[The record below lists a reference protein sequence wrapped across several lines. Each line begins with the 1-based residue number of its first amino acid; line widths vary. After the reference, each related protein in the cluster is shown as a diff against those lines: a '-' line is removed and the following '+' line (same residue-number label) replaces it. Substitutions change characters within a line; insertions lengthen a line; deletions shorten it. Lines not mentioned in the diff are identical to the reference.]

1 VGSASEGTTLAAIRI
16 GVVLS
21 LWLSALADRR
31 GRRRLLLICAV
42 GGVLATAV
50 GALSPDLVALG
61 ATQTV
66 AEAFTTTLA
75 LLLVVVAAEEMPRS
89 ARAYALGMMAMT
101 AGLGG
106 GMCVWLLP
114 LAGLGLRWWRVL
126 YVTPLLALPVI
137 AAVARGLPESRR
149 FVANRPRDPVTG
161 HRRRLGLLAGTAFL
175 GAMFLAP
182 AAQFQNDFLRHEH
195 HFSATRLTIFTLL
208 TSTPAGIGILVGG
221 RLADSRGRR
230 VIGAFGVAAG
240 TILTVISFQVGGPWL
255 WITALLGTTVAATTI
270 PALGVYGPEL
280 FPTTLRGLTS
290 GIITLVGVLGSA
302 TGLVIAGRL
311 NEHYGHYG
319 PGIALVGIGPLV
331 VAVLVLAFYP
341 ETAHRS
347 LEDLNPEDEPLPA
360 FDFASAPPR
369 QAAHSTDP
377 SVDQPVSPSIAEAF
391 GPPVGPPVN
400 PSIEEP
406 GARPADPHAARPIDE
421 PATGSVDEPAT
432 PIVDQPAAG
441 SVDGR

>member
-1 VGSASEGTTLAAIRI
+1 
-16 GVVLS
+16 
-21 LWLSALADRR
+21 
-31 GRRRLLLICAV
+31 
-42 GGVLATAV
+42 
-50 GALSPDLVALG
+50 
-61 ATQTV
+61 
-66 AEAFTTTLA
+66 
-75 LLLVVVAAEEMPRS
+75 
-89 ARAYALGMMAMT
+89 
-101 AGLGG
+101 
-106 GMCVWLLP
+106 
-114 LAGLGLRWWRVL
+114 
-126 YVTPLLALPVI
+126 
-137 AAVARGLPESRR
+137 
-149 FVANRPRDPVTG
+149 
-161 HRRRLGLLAGTAFL
+161 
-175 GAMFLAP
+175 
-182 AAQFQNDFLRHEH
+182 
-195 HFSATRLTIFTLL
+195 
-208 TSTPAGIGILVGG
+208 
-221 RLADSRGRR
+221 
-230 VIGAFGVAAG
+230 
-240 TILTVISFQVGGPWL
+240 
-255 WITALLGTTVAATTI
+255 
-270 PALGVYGPEL
+270 
-280 FPTTLRGLTS
+280 
-290 GIITLVGVLGSA
+290 VLGSA